1 MLDILIFLI
10 IGLAVLI
17 KASEYVIGSSLEI
30 SKILRIS
37 QFAVGFIVVSV
48 ATSLPELMVSIFSAL
63 SGNPAIAVGNVIG
76 ANIADMAWVF
86 GVTAVL
92 GAALFTKK
100 SVIEDARILLFIS
113 IVPLI
118 LIIRGTIDRL
128 DGIILLVIFAMYCFH
143 VKRSGNRV
151 TKEMEVKYGGVKTF
165 KTSLV
170 FFASIV
176 ALLIAA
182 AFVVQNAV
190 ALANVLNL
198 PQSFIGLSI
207 VSVGTTLPELTVNIG
222 AVRRKKNS
230 LAIGNIL
237 GSCVAN
243 LTMVLGTA
251 AVITPI
257 QIKSLVPLSS
267 ILFLIGVNLFVFLQ
281 LRRRAISRTQGAA
294 MIVAYFLFIVAGA
307 GLLTLWP
314 N

>member
-143 VKRSGNRV
+143 VKRSGNRA